1 MLLTL
6 DIGAKDTG
14 AINSSLGLYERNQVW
29 KIASYLKGYLE
40 AYEDTRVCMT
50 YPVYTETGE
59 TLSRSDRSDLMKAYN
74 ELRDCYMCPASGPP
88 ALAAP
93 LKSEECPPLLSFT
106 MNKGQ
111 W

>member
-1 MLLTL
+1 MKR
-6 DIGAKDTG
+6 DYGSS
-14 AINSSLGLYERNQVW
+14 NSPGQCVLAPPLGCFHQGL
-29 KIASYLKGYLE
+29 
-40 AYEDTRVCMT
+40 
-50 YPVYTETGE
+50 
-59 TLSRSDRSDLMKAYN
+59 DLMKADK

-93 LKSEECPPLLSFT
+93 LKSEECPPLLSLT